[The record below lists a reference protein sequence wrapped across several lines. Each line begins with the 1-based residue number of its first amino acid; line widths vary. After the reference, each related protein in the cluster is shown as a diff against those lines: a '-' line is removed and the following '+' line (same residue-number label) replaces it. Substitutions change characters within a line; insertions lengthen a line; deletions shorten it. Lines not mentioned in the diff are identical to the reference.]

1 VARLAIGFLLA
12 FATALAAA
20 APASASLSDE
30 VRAGETLA
38 QQLQAGT
45 TSCDRLATDDFEH
58 LGEYVMGRM
67 VGSLQL
73 HDAMNERI
81 RSVMGAD
88 NEERMHV
95 RMGQRYAGCAP
106 TGGVGPMGSG
116 MMNGRGWSDDSTWG
130 PMMDARGW
138 DWMRDGRWQHMSRAD
153 WERVSDQWMGPGMMR
168 TAGTGWHTADYLLT
182 GGAVLLIAAL
192 VGAVLAWR
200 PWRSRG
206 DAAPVH

>member
-1 VARLAIGFLLA
+1 MARLAICFLLA

-38 QQLQAGT
+38 QQLRAGR
-45 TSCDRLATDDFEH
+45 TSCDRLAPDDLEH

-73 HDAMNERI
+73 HDAMNERM
-81 RSVMGAD
+81 RSVMGAA

-95 RMGQRYAGCAP
+95 RMGQRYAGCAS
-106 TGGVGPMGSG
+106 TGGVGPMGPG
-116 MMNGRGWSDDSTWG
+116 
-130 PMMDARGW
+130 MMDARGS
-138 DWMRDGRWQHMSRAD
+138 DWMRDDKWQHMSRAD
-153 WERVSDQWMGPGMMR
+153 WERVSDPWMGPGMMR
-168 TAGTGWHTADYLLT
+168 TAGTGRRTGDYLLA
-182 GGAVLLIAAL
+182 GGAVLLLAAL
-192 VGAVLAWR
+192 AGAVLVR
-200 PWRSRG
+200 RRRG